1 MQTVPLDRVGQPRGL
16 FLPNFFA
23 RLNWPRGVVV
33 TLAVIAIFLPLTL
46 IFYQSFL
53 SAPFFMPIK
62 TFSLDPYRF
71 IFDDPD
77 FRVAFRNGFL
87 LAGGLAL
94 IAVPLGAMLAFLM
107 VRTDLP
113 GRNWIAPLLL
123 VPIFVSPMVV
133 AFGYVV
139 SMGPVGFYTL
149 WVKQIIGIQ
158 PWNVYAFPSIV
169 VIAGLTH
176 VPHVYLYASAA
187 LKSLGSDVEEAA
199 RVAGASPLQVALNVS
214 LPMIM
219 PALAYSGVLV
229 FFLGFEVFG
238 LVLVLGDPEGHLVLA
253 TYLYKLTNKLG
264 TPSYHLMAAV
274 AVCLVAVTM
283 PLVMLQR
290 WLLKSANKY
299 VSIKGKGARQK
310 ALPLGKW
317 KWIAFGLIAA
327 WLLFTIIVPIS
338 GIVLRAFVSHWGEG
352 VKLADVVT
360 LEHFRDIWEQPS
372 LMRGIFNTVLIG
384 VIGGA
389 IAVICYSGIALAMHR
404 KPDRITRFLDYSVLV
419 PRAVPGLLAGLSF
432 LWVFL
437 FVPAALD
444 NGLKW
449 FINAYDSD
457 IARWLSEHAIPQ
469 LRAVRS
475 TIFSVWLAYSVVWLA
490 YGLRLIT
497 TALLQVGPELEEAA
511 RAAGASRGQVTR
523 DVTLPLVRYGLIG
536 AWLMVFLIFE
546 REYST
551 GVYLLSPG
559 TEVIGA
565 MIVSMWGAGAVDLVA
580 ALSFINIT
588 LVAMGLG
595 IALRFGLKLHD

>member
-1 MQTVPLDRVGQPRGL
+1 MQTLAPTRRFGQLNWPRFGQ
-16 FLPNFFA
+16 
-23 RLNWPRGVVV
+23 LNWPRGLVV
-33 TLAVIAIFLPLTL
+33 TLTAIAIFLPLTL

-53 SAPFFMPIK
+53 SAPFFSPAK
-62 TFSLDPYRF
+62 VFSLEPYRF

-77 FRVAFRNGFL
+77 FRTAFINGFI
-87 LAGGLAL
+87 LAAGLAL

-113 GRNWIAPLLL
+113 GRNAIAPLLL
-123 VPIFVSPMVV
+123 VPIFVSPMVI

-149 WVKQIIGIQ
+149 WVKQLIGVE
-158 PWNVYAFPSIV
+158 PWNIYAFTSIV
-169 VIAGLTH
+169 IIAGLTH

-214 LPMIM
+214 LPMIT

-274 AVCLVAVTM
+274 AVCLVMVTL

-299 VSIKGKGARQK
+299 VSIKGKGSRQK
-310 ALPLGKW
+310 SLPLGNW
-317 KWIAFGLIAA
+317 KWLAVGLIAA
-327 WLLFTIIVPIS
+327 WVLFTIVIPIS
-338 GIVLRAFVSHWGEG
+338 GIALRAFVSNWGEG
-352 VKLADVVT
+352 VRLAEVLT
-360 LEHFRDIWEQPS
+360 LDHFRDIWATPT
-372 LMRGIFNTVLIG
+372 LMRGILNTVLIG

-389 IAVICYSGIALAMHR
+389 IAVACYSAIALAMHR
-404 KPDRITRFLDYSVLV
+404 KPDGITRFLDYSVLV

-437 FVPAALD
+437 FVPAVLD
-444 NGLKW
+444 NALKW
-449 FINAYDSD
+449 FDHPA
-457 IARWLSEHAIPQ
+457 ALWLSEHLIPQ
-469 LRAVRS
+469 LRALRS

-511 RAAGASRGQVTR
+511 RAVGAQRAQVTR
-523 DVTLPLVRYGLIG
+523 DITLPLVRHGLIG

-588 LVAMGLG
+588 LVAIGLA
-595 IALRFGLKLHD
+595 IALRFGVKLHA

>member
-1 MQTVPLDRVGQPRGL
+1 MQTLSSTFPAA
-16 FLPNFFA
+16 A
-23 RLNWPRGVVV
+23 RKRFGRHLNWPRGVVV
-33 TLAVIAIFLPLTL
+33 TLAALAIFVPLLL

-53 SAPFFMPIK
+53 SAPFFAPVK
-62 TFSLDPYRF
+62 TLTLDSYRF
-71 IFDDPD
+71 IFDDSD
-77 FRVAFRNGFL
+77 FRMAFANGFY
-87 LAGGLAL
+87 LACGLVL
-94 IAVPLGAMLAFLM
+94 IAVPLGGMLAFLM
-107 VRTDLP
+107 VRTDMP
-113 GRNWIAPLLL
+113 GRGWIAPMLL
-123 VPIFVSPMVV
+123 VPIFVSPMVI

-139 SMGPVGFYTL
+139 SMGPVGFYTV
-149 WVKQIIGIQ
+149 WVRNLLSYVGFEGD
-158 PWNVYAFPSIV
+158 PWNVYSFPVII

-317 KWIAFGLIAA
+317 RWLAFGLIAA
-327 WLLFTIIVPIS
+327 WLMFTVIVPLS
-338 GIVLRAFVSHWGEG
+338 GIALRTFVSHWGEG
-352 VKLADVVT
+352 VQLLDVLT
-360 LEHFRDIWEQPS
+360 LQNFRDVLSQPS
-372 LMRGIFNTVLIG
+372 LVRGIINTVLIG
-384 VIGGA
+384 VIGGGL
-389 IAVICYSGIALAMHR
+389 AVLCYSAIALAMHR
-404 KPDRITRFLDYSVLV
+404 KQDGITRFLDYSVLV

-437 FVPAALD
+437 FVPSLLD
-444 NGLKW
+444 SFLKG
-449 FINAYDSD
+449 FDNDV
-457 IARWLSEHAIPQ
+457 ARWLLDHFIPQ
-469 LRAVRS
+469 LRALRS

-511 RAAGASRGQVTR
+511 RAVGARRGQVTR
-523 DVTLPLVRYGLIG
+523 DVTLPLVKYGLLG

-559 TEVIGA
+559 TEVIGS
-565 MIVSMWGAGAVDLVA
+565 MIVSMWAAGAVELVA

-588 LVAMGLG
+588 LVAIGLG
-595 IALRFGLKLHD
+595 IALRFGIKLHN

>member
-1 MQTVPLDRVGQPRGL
+1 M
-16 FLPNFFA
+16 A
-23 RLNWPRGVVV
+23 RLNWPRGLVVV
-33 TLAVIAIFLPLTL
+33 LASLAIFVPLIL

-53 SAPFFMPIK
+53 SAPFFAPVK
-62 TFSLDPYRF
+62 TLTLDSYRF
-71 IFDDPD
+71 IFEDPD
-77 FRVAFRNGFL
+77 FRQAFVNGFF
-87 LAGGLAL
+87 LASGLAI
-94 IAVPLGAMLAFLM
+94 IAVPLGGMLAFLM

-123 VPIFVSPMVV
+123 VPIFVSPMVIG
-133 AFGYVV
+133 FGYVV
-139 SMGPVGFYTL
+139 SMGPVGFYTV
-149 WVKQIIGIQ
+149 WVRDMLSYIGFEGD

-169 VIAGLTH
+169 IIAGLTH

-317 KWIAFGLIAA
+317 RWIAFALIAA
-327 WLLFTIIVPIS
+327 WLLFTVIVPLS

-352 VKLADVVT
+352 VPLLDVLTVQN
-360 LEHFRDIWEQPS
+360 FRDVWEQPS
-372 LMRGIFNTVLIG
+372 LVRGIINTVLIG
-384 VIGGA
+384 VIGGG
-389 IAVICYSGIALAMHR
+389 IAVACYSAIALAMHR
-404 KPDRITRFLDYSVLV
+404 KNDGVTRFLDYSVLV

-437 FVPAALD
+437 FVPSLLD
-444 NGLKW
+444 SVLKG
-449 FINAYDSD
+449 FDNDV
-457 IARWLSEHAIPQ
+457 ARWLSENLIPQ
-469 LRAVRS
+469 LRALRS

-511 RAAGASRGQVTR
+511 RAVGAKRGQVTR
-523 DVTLPLVRYGLIG
+523 DVTLPLVKYGLLG

-565 MIVSMWGAGAVDLVA
+565 MIVSMWGAGAVDMVA
-580 ALSFINIT
+580 ALSFINIS
-588 LVAMGLG
+588 LVAIGLG
-595 IALRFGLKLHD
+595 IALRFGVKLHD